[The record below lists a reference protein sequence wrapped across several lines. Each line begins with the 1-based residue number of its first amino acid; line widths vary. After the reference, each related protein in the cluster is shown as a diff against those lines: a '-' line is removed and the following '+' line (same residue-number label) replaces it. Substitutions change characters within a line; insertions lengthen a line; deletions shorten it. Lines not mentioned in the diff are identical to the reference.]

1 MTAMGEVIESLRENG
16 LRDGVKVL
24 VGGAAVSEEFAQ
36 EIGAD
41 AYCVDGF
48 RAIEVLEGFQGGS

>member
-1 MTAMGEVIESLRENG
+1 
-16 LRDGVKVL
+16 VL
-24 VGGAAVSEEFAQ
+24 IGGAAVSEEFAQ

-48 RAIEVLEGFQGGS
+48 AAVKALEAFETAKP